1 MSGIAAKLRSASELR
16 RMTAPGLMLERARQ
30 SPNDVAF
37 RAKQLGIYRE
47 RTWRDYAE
55 MVARTAKALAA
66 EGLRAGD
73 RVAIMADVC
82 EEWLVC
88 DQAAQSLGAV
98 VYGIYPTASPQE
110 VEYQMRD
117 GGAVLFV
124 AEDQEYVDRILPLID
139 RLPALRRIIVIDD
152 TALFAFS
159 HEKVVAYDTLFEAGS
174 RADLGWLENEVAKL
188 RPEQPAFIVY
198 TSGTTGHPKGALV
211 THGKHLAATRSVA
224 AQYRTLVEKPHRT
237 VAYLPLCHV
246 LGRDIA
252 VTLPLMTQMVP
263 HIGETADDLP
273 ETMFETAPTVLFT
286 VPRYLQK
293 MAANV
298 LVQVGSSSA
307 LKRFAYNRAIAF
319 ARGHARRRWTGSDGG
334 MSALVQ
340 GVWSGLV
347 FRPVLNKIGFDK
359 LELVVSG
366 GAPLPAETMAV
377 WHMLGVNVCEMYGQT
392 ETAGGIIA
400 GQRGPFPRPG
410 DVGSIPD
417 GFEVKLADDGEIL
430 VRSPDLFEGYWSNP
444 EASAAV
450 LGDTGWMRT
459 GDIGEWR
466 DGALR
471 LIDRARDF
479 LVTMG
484 GKTISPSFI
493 ENALRASPYLA
504 EVVVFGHG
512 RKYLT
517 ALIEIDFETVAHW
530 ARSNDVAYTGYT
542 SLMQHPRVEGLI
554 QREID
559 KANAELARVE
569 QIKAFRILPKALDP
583 EDEDEPVTATRK
595 VKRQLMY
602 ERFKALVEEMYDHKE
617 EQILASSA
625 AGALV

>member
-1 MSGIAAKLRSASELR
+1 M
-16 RMTAPGLMLERARQ
+16 
-30 SPNDVAF
+30 AF

-47 RTWRDYAE
+47 RTWRAYAL

-82 EEWLVC
+82 EEWLIC
-88 DQAAQSLGAV
+88 DQAAQSLGAI

-110 VEYQMRD
+110 VEHQMRD
-117 GGAVLFV
+117 GGAVLFI
-124 AEDQEYVDRILPLID
+124 AEDQEYVDRILPLVE
-139 RLPALRRIIVIDD
+139 RLPDLRRIIVVDD

-159 HEKVVAYDTLFEAGS
+159 HDKVVPYAKLLDAAGD
-174 RADLGWLENEVAKL
+174 ADLAWLEGEVAKL

-224 AQYRTLVEKPHRT
+224 AQYPTLADKPHRT

-252 VTLPLMTQMVP
+252 VTLPLMTRMVP
-263 HIGETADDLP
+263 HIGETAEDLP

-298 LVQVGSSSA
+298 LVQVGGSSA
-307 LKRFAYNRAIAF
+307 LKKLVYNRAVAF
-319 ARGHARRRWTGSDGG
+319 ARTHARRRWTGTASGG
-334 MSALVQ
+334 WAIIHEL
-340 GVWSGLV
+340 WNALV
-347 FRPVLNKIGFDK
+347 FRPVLNKIGFDR

-410 DVGSIPD
+410 DVGTVPE
-417 GFEVKLADDGEIL
+417 GFEAKLADDGEIL
-430 VRSPDLFEGYWSNP
+430 VRSPDLFEGYWNNP

-450 LGDTGWMRT
+450 LGDAGWMRT
-459 GDIGEWR
+459 GDVGEWR
-466 DGALR
+466 EGRLR

-493 ENALRASPYLA
+493 ENALRASPYFA

-517 ALIEIDFETVAHW
+517 ALVEIDFETVADW
-530 ARSNDVAYTGYT
+530 ARTNDVAYTGFT
-542 SLMQHPRVEGLI
+542 NLSQHPRVVALI
-554 QREID
+554 RREID
-559 KANAELARVE
+559 RANEELSRVE

-583 EDEDEPVTATRK
+583 EEEGEPVTATRK

-602 ERFKALVEEMYDHKE
+602 ERFKALVDEMYDDKE
-617 EQILASSA
+617 EQLLAGSA
-625 AGALV
+625 AGALA

>member
-1 MSGIAAKLRSASELR
+1 MSGTAARLRSADELR
-16 RMTAPGLMLERARQ
+16 RTTAPALLLERARQ
-30 SPNDVAF
+30 NPDGVAF

-47 RTWRDYAE
+47 RTWRDYAG

-66 EGLRAGD
+66 QGLRAGD
-73 RVAIMADVC
+73 RIAITADVC
-82 EEWLVC
+82 EEWLIC
-88 DQAAQSLGAV
+88 DQAAQSLGAI
-98 VYGIYPTASPQE
+98 VYGIYPTASAQE

-117 GGAVLFV
+117 GGAVLFI
-124 AEDQEYVDRILPLID
+124 AEDQEYVDRILPLVD

-159 HEKVVAYDTLFEAGS
+159 HDKVVAYDALLEAGKD
-174 RADLGWLENEVAKL
+174 AGLGWLEGEVAKVG
-188 RPEQPAFIVY
+188 PEQPAIIVY

-224 AQYRTLVEKPHRT
+224 AQYPTLVEKPHRT

-263 HIGETADDLP
+263 HIGETAEDLP
-273 ETMFETAPTVLFT
+273 ETLFETAPTVLFT

-298 LVQVGSSSA
+298 LVQMGSSSA

-319 ARGHARRRWTGSDGG
+319 ARGHARRRWRGAVRGVPALVQP
-334 MSALVQ
+334 MWSALV
-340 GVWSGLV
+340 
-347 FRPVLNKIGFDK
+347 FCPVLNKIGFDK

-410 DVGSIPD
+410 DVGTIPE

-430 VRSPDLFEGYWSNP
+430 VRSPDLFEGYWNAP

-450 LGDTGWMRT
+450 LGDAGWMRT
-459 GDIGEWR
+459 GDVGEWR
-466 DGALR
+466 EGSLR

-493 ENALRASPYLA
+493 ENTLRASPYLA

-517 ALIEIDFETVAHW
+517 ALIEIDFETVADW
-530 ARSNDVAYTGYT
+530 DRSNDVAYTGFT
-542 SLMQHPRVEGLI
+542 SLTQHARVQGLI
-554 QREID
+554 RREID
-559 KANAELARVE
+559 KANAELSRVE
-569 QIKAFRILPKALDP
+569 QVKAFRILPKALDP
-583 EDEDEPVTATRK
+583 EEEGEPVTATRK
-595 VKRQLMY
+595 VKRTLMH
-602 ERFKALVEEMYDHKE
+602 ERFKALVEEMYDDRE
-617 EQILASSA
+617 EQLLAGSA
-625 AGALV
+625 AGALA

>member
-1 MSGIAAKLRSASELR
+1 MSGTAARLRSADELR
-16 RMTAPGLMLERARQ
+16 RTTAPALLLERARRN
-30 SPNDVAF
+30 PDDIAF

-47 RTWRDYAE
+47 RTWRDFAE
-55 MVARTAKALAA
+55 QVARTAKALAA
-66 EGLRAGD
+66 EGLGAGD
-73 RVAIMADVC
+73 RIAIMADVC
-82 EEWLVC
+82 EEWLIC
-88 DQAAQSLGAV
+88 DQAAQCLGAI

-117 GGAVLFV
+117 GGAVLFI
-124 AEDQEYVDRILPLID
+124 AEDQEFVDRILPLVD

-159 HEKVVAYDTLFEAGS
+159 HDKVVAFDKLLERVGAG
-174 RADLGWLENEVAKL
+174 DLGWLESEVAKV

-224 AQYRTLVEKPHRT
+224 AQYPTLVEKAHRT
-237 VAYLPLCHV
+237 VAYLPLCHI

-263 HIGETADDLP
+263 HIGETAEDLP
-273 ETMFETAPTVLFT
+273 ETLFETAPTVLFT

-293 MAANV
+293 TAANV
-298 LVQVGSSSA
+298 LVQMGSSSA
-307 LKRFAYNRAIAF
+307 LKRLAYNRAVSF
-319 ARGHARRRWTGSDGG
+319 ARGHARRRWTGGAGG
-334 MSALVQ
+334 MSDLTQ
-340 GVWSGLV
+340 SLWSALV

-410 DVGSIPD
+410 DVGTIPE

-430 VRSPDLFEGYWSNP
+430 VRSPDLFEGYWNNP
-444 EASAAV
+444 EASEAV
-450 LGDTGWMRT
+450 LGNTGWMRT
-459 GDIGEWR
+459 GDVGEWR
-466 DGALR
+466 DGSLR

-493 ENALRASPYLA
+493 ENTLRASPYLA

-517 ALIEIDFETVAHW
+517 ALIEIDFETVADW
-530 ARSNDVAYTGYT
+530 ARSNDVAYTGFT
-542 SLMQHPRVEGLI
+542 SLTQHTRVQGLI
-554 QREID
+554 GREID
-559 KANAELARVE
+559 KANEELSRVE
-569 QIKAFRILPKALDP
+569 QVKAFRILPKALDP
-583 EDEDEPVTATRK
+583 EEEGEPVTATRK

-602 ERFKALVEEMYDHKE
+602 ERFKTLVEEMYDDKE
-617 EQILASSA
+617 EQLLAGSA
-625 AGALV
+625 AGALA

>member
-1 MSGIAAKLRSASELR
+1 MNGPNARLRSADELR
-16 RMTAPGLMLERARQ
+16 RMTAPGLLVERARL
-30 SPNDVAF
+30 SPDSVAF
-37 RAKQLGIYRE
+37 RAKRLGIYRQ
-47 RTWRDYAE
+47 RTWRDYATL
-55 MVARTAKALAA
+55 VARTAQALAV
-66 EGLRAGD
+66 EGVRAGD
-73 RVAIMADVC
+73 RVAIMADAC

-88 DQAAQSLGAV
+88 DQAAQSLGAI

-110 VEYQMRD
+110 VEYQMRH
-117 GGAVLFV
+117 GGAVLFI
-124 AEDQEYVDRILPLID
+124 AEDQEYIDRILPLID
-139 RLPALRRIIVIDD
+139 RLPALRRIVVIDD
-152 TALFAFS
+152 TALFAFR
-159 HEKVVAYDTLFEAGS
+159 HDKVVSYDALCEAG
-174 RADLGWLENEVAKL
+174 RDADLAWLAGEVRKVG
-188 RPEQPAFIVY
+188 PEQPAFIVY

-224 AQYRTLVEKPHRT
+224 AQYPTLVEKPHRT

-252 VTLPLMTQMVP
+252 VTLPLMTGMVP
-263 HIGETADDLP
+263 HIGESAQDLP
-273 ETMFETAPTVLFT
+273 ETLFETAPTVLFT

-298 LVQVGSSSA
+298 LVQVGRSSPV
-307 LKRFAYNRAIAF
+307 KRFVYNRAASF
-319 ARGHARRRWTGSDGG
+319 ARAHARRRWDGRAG
-334 MSALVQ
+334 GPVALLQ
-340 GVWSGLV
+340 GLWRAAV
-347 FRPVLNKIGFDK
+347 FRPVLNKVGFDR

-410 DVGSIPD
+410 DVGTVPE
-417 GFEVKLADDGEIL
+417 GFEVRLADDGEIL
-430 VRSPDLFEGYWSNP
+430 VRSPDLFEGYWQDP

-450 LGDTGWMRT
+450 LGDRGWMRT
-459 GDIGEWR
+459 GDVGEWR
-466 DGALR
+466 EGCLR

-479 LVTMG
+479 LVTSG

-493 ENALRASPYLA
+493 EGAVRASPYVA

-517 ALIEIDFETVAHW
+517 ALVEIDFDTVADW
-530 ARSNDVAYTGYT
+530 ARSNDVAYTGFT
-542 SLMQHPRVEGLI
+542 SLAVHPRVQVLI
-554 QREID
+554 RGEID
-559 KANAELARVE
+559 RANEGLARVE

-583 EDEDEPVTATRK
+583 EEEGEPVTATRK

-602 ERFKALVEEMYDHKE
+602 ERFRALVEDMYDDKE
-617 EQILASSA
+617 EKLLAGSA
-625 AGALV
+625 ADALA

>member
-1 MSGIAAKLRSASELR
+1 
-16 RMTAPGLMLERARQ
+16 
-30 SPNDVAF
+30 VAF

-47 RTWRDYAE
+47 RTWRDYAG
-55 MVARTAKALAA
+55 MVARTAKALVA

-82 EEWLVC
+82 EEWLIC
-88 DQAAQSLGAV
+88 DQAAQSLGAI

-117 GGAVLFV
+117 GGAVLFI
-124 AEDQEYVDRILPLID
+124 AEDQEFVDRILPLVD
-139 RLPALRRIIVIDD
+139 RLPALRRVIVIDD

-159 HEKVVAYDTLFEAGS
+159 HEKVVAYDTLLERAGG
-174 RADLGWLENEVAKL
+174 ADEVWLEGEVAKL

-252 VTLPLMTQMVP
+252 VTLPLMTEMVP
-263 HIGETADDLP
+263 HIGETAEDLP
-273 ETMFETAPTVLFT
+273 ETLFETAPTVLFT

-298 LVQVGSSSA
+298 LVQVGSSSPS
-307 LKRFAYNRAIAF
+307 KRFAYNRAIAF
-319 ARGHARRRWTGSDGG
+319 ARGYVRRRWAGSAGG
-334 MSALVQ
+334 LSALMQ
-340 GVWSGLV
+340 RVWSALV
-347 FRPVLNKIGFDK
+347 FRPMLNKIGFGQ

-410 DVGSIPD
+410 DVGTIPE

-430 VRSPDLFEGYWSNP
+430 VRSLDLFEGYWNNS

-450 LGDTGWMRT
+450 VGDTGWMRT
-459 GDIGEWR
+459 GDVGEWR
-466 DGALR
+466 NGSLR

-493 ENALRASPYLA
+493 ENVLRASPYLA

-517 ALIEIDFETVAHW
+517 ALIEIDFETVADW
-530 ARSNDVAYTGYT
+530 ARGNDVAYTGFT
-542 SLMQHPRVEGLI
+542 SLAQHPRVQGLI
-554 QREID
+554 KREID
-559 KANAELARVE
+559 KANAELSRVE
-569 QIKAFRILPKALDP
+569 QVKAFRILPKALDP
-583 EDEDEPVTATRK
+583 ESEGDPVTATRK

-602 ERFKALVEEMYDHKE
+602 ERFKTLVEEMYDDKE
-617 EQILASSA
+617 EQLLAGSA
-625 AGALV
+625 AGALA

>member
-1 MSGIAAKLRSASELR
+1 MNGTAARLRSADELR
-16 RMTAPGLMLERARQ
+16 RTTAPALLLERARQ
-30 SPNDVAF
+30 NPDGVAF

-47 RTWRDYAE
+47 RTWRDYAG

-73 RVAIMADVC
+73 RIAIMADVC

-88 DQAAQSLGAV
+88 DQAAQALGAI
-98 VYGIYPTASPQE
+98 VYGIYPTASAQE

-117 GGAVLFV
+117 GGAVLFI
-124 AEDQEYVDRILPLID
+124 AEDQEFVDRILPLVD

-159 HEKVVAYDTLFEAGS
+159 HEKVIAYDTLFEAGGG
-174 RADLGWLENEVAKL
+174 ADMGWLEGEVAKV

-224 AQYRTLVEKPHRT
+224 AQYPTLVEKPHRT

-252 VTLPLMTQMVP
+252 VTLPLMTRMVP
-263 HIGETADDLP
+263 HIGETAEDLP
-273 ETMFETAPTVLFT
+273 ETLFETAPTVLFT

-298 LVQVGSSSA
+298 LVQMGSSSA

-319 ARGHARRRWTGSDGG
+319 ARGHARRRWTSPASSF
-334 MSALVQ
+334 SALMH
-340 GVWSGLV
+340 GIWSALV

-410 DVGSIPD
+410 DVGTIPE
-417 GFEVKLADDGEIL
+417 GFEVKLAGDGEIL
-430 VRSPDLFEGYWSNP
+430 VRSPDLFEGYWNAP

-459 GDIGEWR
+459 GDVGEWR

-517 ALIEIDFETVAHW
+517 ALIEIDFETVADW
-530 ARSNDVAYTGYT
+530 ARSNDVAYTGFT
-542 SLMQHPRVEGLI
+542 SLTQHARVQGLI
-554 QREID
+554 AREID
-559 KANAELARVE
+559 KANAELSRVE
-569 QIKAFRILPKALDP
+569 QVKAFRILPKALDP
-583 EDEDEPVTATRK
+583 EEEGEPVTATRK
-595 VKRQLMY
+595 VKRALMY
-602 ERFKALVEEMYDHKE
+602 ERFKALVEDMYDDRE
-617 EQILASSA
+617 EQLLAGSA
-625 AGALV
+625 AGALA

>member
-1 MSGIAAKLRSASELR
+1 MDATVGLRFADELR
-16 RMTAPGLMLERARQ
+16 RLTAPALLLERARTR
-30 SPNDVAF
+30 PGAVAF

-47 RTWRDYAE
+47 RTWREYAL
-55 MVARTAKALAA
+55 MVARAAKAFAA
-66 EGLRAGD
+66 EGLRTGD

-88 DQAAQSLGAV
+88 DQAAQSLGAI
-98 VYGIYPTASPQE
+98 VYGIYPTASAQE
-110 VEYQMRD
+110 VEHQMRD
-117 GGAVLFV
+117 GGALLFI
-124 AEDQEYVDRILPLID
+124 AEDQEYVDRILPLVE
-139 RLPALRRIIVIDD
+139 RLPNLRRIIVVDD

-159 HEKVVAYDTLFEAGS
+159 HERVVAYARLLEAACD
-174 RADLGWLENEVAKL
+174 ADLAWLDREVAKL

-224 AQYRTLVEKPHRT
+224 AQYPTLVDKPHRT

-263 HIGETADDLP
+263 HMGARAEDLP
-273 ETMFETAPTVLFT
+273 ETLFETAPTVLFT

-298 LVQVGSSSA
+298 LVQVGNSSA
-307 LKRFAYNRAIAF
+307 LKKLAYDRAIAF
-319 ARGHARRRWTGSDGG
+319 ARAHARRRWAGTANGV
-334 MSALVQ
+334 SALTH
-340 GVWSGLV
+340 GMWNALI
-347 FRPVLNKIGFDK
+347 FRPVLNKIGFDR

-366 GAPLPAETMAV
+366 GAPLPAQTMAV

-410 DVGSIPD
+410 DVGTVPD
-417 GFEVKLADDGEIL
+417 GFEVRLAHDGEIL
-430 VRSPDLFEGYWSNP
+430 VRSPDLFEGYWGNA
-444 EASAAV
+444 EESAAV
-450 LGDTGWMRT
+450 LGDAGWLRT
-459 GDIGEWR
+459 GDVGEWHEGR
-466 DGALR
+466 LR
-471 LIDRARDF
+471 LVDRARDF
-479 LVTMG
+479 LVTIG
-484 GKTISPSFI
+484 GKTISPSSI

-517 ALIEIDFETVAHW
+517 ALIEIDFETVADW
-530 ARSNDVAYTGYT
+530 ARANDVGYTGFT
-542 SLMQHPRVEGLI
+542 NLTQHPRVVALI
-554 QREID
+554 QREVD
-559 KANAELARVE
+559 KANEELSRVE

-583 EDEDEPVTATRK
+583 EEEGEPVTATRK

-602 ERFKALVEEMYDHKE
+602 ERFKALVEEMYDDKE
-617 EQILASSA
+617 EELVAGSA
-625 AGALV
+625 AGVLA

>member
-1 MSGIAAKLRSASELR
+1 
-16 RMTAPGLMLERARQ
+16 MTAPTLLLDRARQ
-30 SPNDVAF
+30 RPNDAAF

-47 RTWRDYAE
+47 RTWREYAR
-55 MVARTAKALAA
+55 MVARTAMALAA
-66 EGLRAGD
+66 EGLRTGD
-73 RVAIMADVC
+73 RVAIMGDVC
-82 EEWLVC
+82 EEWLIC
-88 DQAAQSLGAV
+88 DQAAQSLGAI
-98 VYGIYPTASPQE
+98 VYGIYPTASAPE

-117 GGAVLFV
+117 GGAMLFI
-124 AEDQEYVDRILPLID
+124 AENQEYVDRIVPLVD

-159 HEKVVAYDTLFEAGS
+159 HQKVVAYDKLLEASG
-174 RADLGWLENEVAKL
+174 RADLDWLRGEVAKL
-188 RPEQPAFIVY
+188 RAEQPAFIVY
-198 TSGTTGHPKGALV
+198 TSGTTGRPKGALV

-224 AQYRTLVEKPHRT
+224 AQYPTLVEKPHLT

-252 VTLPLMTQMVP
+252 VTLPLMTEMVP
-263 HIGETADDLP
+263 HIGETAEDLP
-273 ETMFETAPTVLFT
+273 ETLFETAPTVLFT

-319 ARGHARRRWTGSDGG
+319 ARGHARKRWAGAAGG
-334 MSALVQ
+334 LPALVQ
-340 GVWSGLV
+340 GIWSALV
-347 FRPVLNKIGFDK
+347 FRPMLNKIGFDR

-410 DVGSIPD
+410 DVGTVPE
-417 GFEVKLADDGEIL
+417 GFEVRLADDGEIL
-430 VRSPDLFEGYWSNP
+430 VRSPDLFEGYWNNAA
-444 EASAAV
+444 ASAAI
-450 LGDTGWMRT
+450 LDNTGWMRT
-459 GDIGEWR
+459 GDVGEWR

-484 GKTISPSFI
+484 GKTISPSSI
-493 ENALRASPYLA
+493 ENTLRASPYLA

-517 ALIEIDFETVAHW
+517 ALVEIDFETVADW
-530 ARSNDVAYTGYT
+530 ARSNDVAYTGFT
-542 SLMQHPRVEGLI
+542 SLTQHPRVQVLI
-554 QREID
+554 KREID
-559 KANAELARVE
+559 QANAELSRVE
-569 QIKAFRILPKALDP
+569 QVKAFRILPQALDP
-583 EDEDEPVTATRK
+583 EAEGEPVTATRK

-602 ERFKALVEEMYDHKE
+602 ERFKALVEEMYDDKE
-617 EQILASSA
+617 ERLVAGG
-625 AGALV
+625 AGALT